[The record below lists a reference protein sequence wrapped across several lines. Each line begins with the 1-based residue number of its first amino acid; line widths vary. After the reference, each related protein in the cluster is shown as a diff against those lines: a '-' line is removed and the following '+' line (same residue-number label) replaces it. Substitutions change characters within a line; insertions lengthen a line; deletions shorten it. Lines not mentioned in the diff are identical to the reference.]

1 MIRIFLLSVS
11 ALAALTLTACSERDQ
26 SVTGSTTKS
35 DGKPWQGAK
44 NDFVAGGWTP
54 GDQDSWEKQIHT
66 RGQNQNEYIRIN

>member
-1 MIRIFLLSVS
+1 MMRLLLLSLSV
-11 ALAALTLTACSERDQ
+11 LTLMACSERDQ
-26 SVTGSTTKS
+26 SLTGSPVKS

-54 GDQDSWEKQIHT
+54 GNKDSWEKQIHT